1 MSLAKGVTFA
11 TLPKSGACKRLI
23 SPGHPWPGLASAG
36 PQTAD
41 VAPVPGFVRDRVTV
55 AARERQPESEAG
67 GAARQP
73 VEGGG
78 VLETLD
84 VVTKDGKARAVAAL
98 TFRLTGDKKLL
109 KTIKEEHTN
118 HSDSIT
124 GVLKTDLPETGKSFG
139 TTIGNTSV
147 GIGMVNPHGATDRP
161 LPVLEVKEFEHTGV
175 TCR

>member
-1 MSLAKGVTFA
+1 MRLAALFVLPLAAPALAASVTALTLTSTPDDPKPKKGDTV
-11 TLPKSGACKRLI
+11 
-23 SPGHPWPGLASAG
+23 
-36 PQTAD
+36 
-41 VAPVPGFVRDRVTV
+41 VVR
-55 AARERQPESEAG
+55 G
-67 GAARQP
+67 CL
-73 VEGGG
+73 GGG